1 MTVGRRGLDLL
12 LLTVAGILCCLLL
25 LSTTSSGAQATAV
38 AQSNGATAVA
48 GGDNCLDSQNGDNTT
63 TGQQTGTDN
72 TSNNTTTSD
81 NTNNNTSD
89 NNSNTTSD
97 NNNTSDNTSDTTSGN
112 NNTTDNT
119 TDNTSDNNTTDNT
132 SDTTGDDQE
141 DADNAQSSDTGNNT
155 NDECVVAN
163 TVPDKSLPF
172 TGAPVKSQGPETS
185 AKKDTKSDDGTK
197 QTNSND
203 SKKQANSNDSKKQTN
218 SDNAKK
224 QTNSNHSGT
233 QKKSKRVETLNYRG
247 KKLQIED
254 RSKEPRQGKSGG
266 ISSKSTTA
274 QEKAPNWPV
283 PSPEEA
289 ASVDQIRR
297 FAPNPNSQMTLSV
310 RALGVYDAP
319 ITDFD
324 SPDKLDNGLVRVP
337 ETSRPWDRGDKN
349 VYVAGHYLGYDG
361 TPSRLI
367 FYNLH
372 NLKKGDKLTVKDS
385 LGRIYNYQ
393 VSEKFAVSP
402 DNNWVMGQVRGRDM
416 LTLQTCIPPDFGQR
430 LVVRADRVKNT

>member
-1 MTVGRRGLDLL
+1 MTVGKRRLDLL

-81 NTNNNTSD
+81 NTNNDTSD
-89 NNSNTTSD
+89 NNSNTTND
-97 NNNTSDNTSDTTSGN
+97 NNNTSDNTSG
-112 NNTTDNT
+112 NNTTDNTNNT

-132 SDTTGDDQE
+132 GDTTGDDQE

-172 TGAPVKSQGPETS
+172 TGAPVKSQGSETS
-185 AKKDTKSDDGTK
+185 AKKDTKSDDGKK

-203 SKKQANSNDSKKQTN
+203 SKKQTNSNDSKKQTN

-349 VYVAGHYLGYDG
+349 VYVAGHYLGYDR

-372 NLKKGDKLTVKDS
+372 NLKKGDKLAVKDS

-402 DNNWVMGQVRGRDM
+402 NDKWVMGQVRGRDM